1 MNFIE
6 GQGILGKVR
15 FVDGEMPQYDRTYL
29 VVNVDTDYIEVVN
42 VSSIRGKERKLAF
55 STNERL
61 RVYNPP
67 FVKPSF
73 VKLDSLTK
81 IDRTDWGNI
90 HLLSNGRTLDAGE
103 LTRIKA
109 LL

>member
-6 GQGILGKVR
+6 GQGVLGRVR

-81 IDRTDWGNI
+81 VDRTDWGNI
-90 HLLSNGRTLDAGE
+90 HLLSNGRTLDADE